1 MHQTIK
7 FIAIILSA
15 SLLSSCAY
23 NTVDRSPK
31 PDLNNCNLKPAIPY
45 SRVDSVFTEHGCN
58 GCHSGGQEP
67 NFQDSTKI
75 KEFFR
80 SGPANRTKVLGTIK
94 RSQGSKA
101 MPPTGAYPAVPSS
114 KIADIEIW
122 ICQGMK

>member
-1 MHQTIK
+1 MHQSIK
-7 FIAIILSA
+7 FFAIIFSI
-15 SLLSSCAY
+15 SVLSSCAY

-45 SRVDSVFTEHGCN
+45 SRVDSVFTEYGCK
-58 GCHSGGQEP
+58 GCHSGSQEP

-75 KEFFR
+75 KDFFK
-80 SGPANRTKVLGTIK
+80 SGTASRAKVLGAIK
-94 RSQGSKA
+94 RSQGSVA
-101 MPPTGAYPAVPSS
+101 MPPSGGYPAVPSS